1 MRYAI
6 IQSGGKQY
14 KAVVGETIEVDL
26 LQTDVGKKLALDE
39 VLLVA
44 DGDQVVV
51 GSPTV
56 AGAKVAAKVLGMI
69 KAPKVIVFKYHPRKR
84 YRLKKGHRQR
94 YTRLLIESVDA
105 KGLAPAKAET
115 PAKKAAPAKAAA
127 KKATPA
133 KAAAKKATPAKAA
146 AKKATPAKAKAEAKK
161 ATPAKAKAEAE
172 KAAPAKAKAKPQAK
186 AAPPKK
192 AKSSP
197 STSKKVGK
205 LDLAENIVGML
216 EGAGIGTVSQLLK
229 GLEDDGKTIL
239 DISGV
244 GPKALKDIKALL
256 KKEGYKL
263 P

>member
-133 KAAAKKATPAKAA
+133 KA
-146 AKKATPAKAKAEAKK
+146 KAEAKK